1 MKVYFVRHGKT
12 EWNLE
17 GRFQGYSGDSK
28 LLEEAFLDLESLGGY
43 LATVPFD
50 KIYSSDL
57 QRAHITAERIAV
69 LNHYCK
75 SVETKAGFRE
85 WNFGRLEGTKIGLF
99 HDIYPKQ
106 YHAFKQN
113 VAIFR
118 ADMFE
123 GETVSQATSRFI
135 TTLKESIHETDQTI
149 LVVSHGAI
157 LTASIR
163 TLLGYPPALL
173 RHRGGL
179 DNASVTILETDDF
192 ENFTELVWNDTS
204 YQEKQ

>member
-28 LLEEAFLDLESLGGY
+28 LLEESFLDLESLGEY

-57 QRAHITAERIAV
+57 QRAHITAERIAD

-85 WNFGRLEGTKIGLF
+85 
-99 HDIYPKQ
+99 
-106 YHAFKQN
+106 
-113 VAIFR
+113 
-118 ADMFE
+118 
-123 GETVSQATSRFI
+123 
-135 TTLKESIHETDQTI
+135 
-149 LVVSHGAI
+149 
-157 LTASIR
+157 
-163 TLLGYPPALL
+163 
-173 RHRGGL
+173 
-179 DNASVTILETDDF
+179 
-192 ENFTELVWNDTS
+192 
-204 YQEKQ
+204 

>member
-1 MKVYFVRHGKT
+1 MKIYFVRHGKT

-28 LLEEAFLDLESLGGY
+28 LLEESFHDLESLGEY

-57 QRAHITAERIAV
+57 QRAHITAERIAD

-99 HDIYPKQ
+99 RDIYPKQ
-106 YHAFKQN
+106 YHAFKRN

-135 TTLKESIHETDQTI
+135 TTLSRDR
-149 LVVSHGAI
+149 S
-157 LTASIR
+157 
-163 TLLGYPPALL
+163 
-173 RHRGGL
+173 
-179 DNASVTILETDDF
+179 
-192 ENFTELVWNDTS
+192 NDTCRKPRS
-204 YQEKQ
+204 YSNSLNPNPVRLSTSALTPSRRFRQCICNHFRDR